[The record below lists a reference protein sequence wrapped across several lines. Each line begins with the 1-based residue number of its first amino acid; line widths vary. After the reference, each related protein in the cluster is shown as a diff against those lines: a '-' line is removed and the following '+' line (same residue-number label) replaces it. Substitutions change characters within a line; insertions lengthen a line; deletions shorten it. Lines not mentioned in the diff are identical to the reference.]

1 MSNVF
6 IETSNVTRFDAAM
19 KESLKV
25 KGEPTLVAFTGPAG
39 RGKTT
44 IARQRAAKE
53 GWTYTRVLKGWTQS
67 ALWMMQDICYELQ
80 VEPIPRLKHAAFNAV
95 IEALRKSPQT
105 ILIDEADKL
114 TEGLLEWLR
123 DIADLTF
130 APIVLVGEKALIRKM
145 KNERRIWSRT
155 IRIVEFEPVTTQDI
169 FMYAKKAEGL
179 EITSNQAERLNQASE
194 GDFRPVVRELRRV
207 SELCRVN
214 DLSRISDE
222 IVEQAIKDG
231 LRGK

>member
-1 MSNVF
+1 MNSVF
-6 IETSNVTRFDAAM
+6 IETSNATTFDATANEII
-19 KESLKV
+19 KA
-25 KGEPTLVAFTGPAG
+25 KGEPVLVAFTAPPGW
-39 RGKTT
+39 GKTT
-44 IARQRAAKE
+44 IVRQRAARE
-53 GWTYTRVLKGWTQS
+53 GWTYVRVLKGWKQS
-67 ALWMMQDICYELQ
+67 ELWMLQDLCFELQ
-80 VEPIPRLKHAAFNAV
+80 VEPIPRLKHAAFSAV
-95 IEALRKSPQT
+95 IDTLRKTPQT

-130 APIVLVGEKALIRKM
+130 APIFLLGEKALIRKM

-155 IRIVEFEPVTTQDI
+155 IRIVEFKPVTTQDI

-179 EITSNQAERLNQASE
+179 ALTINQAERLNQASE
-194 GDFRPVVRELRRV
+194 GDFRTVVRELRRI

-214 DLSRISDE
+214 DMANVSDKV
-222 IVEQAIKDG
+222 VEQAIKDG